1 MTNKEYVC
9 MEETP
14 AETQKLIRT
23 WVSTG
28 YTIEIVYQ
36 QAHIA
41 NQSSNATTIVLTS
54 LWRTK

>member
-1 MTNKEYVC
+1 MANKEYVC

-28 YTIEIVYQ
+28 YAIEIVYQ

-41 NQSSNATTIVLTS
+41 NQSTNATTIVLTS
-54 LWRTK
+54 LWRTQ

>member
-28 YTIEIVYQ
+28 YTIDIVFQ
-36 QAHIA
+36 GLSL
-41 NQSSNATTIVLTS
+41 NNPTSVTKIVTS

>member
-1 MTNKEYVC
+1 MANKEYVC

-28 YTIEIVYQ
+28 YNIEIVYQ

-41 NQSSNATTIVLTS
+41 NQSSNATTIILTS

>member
-1 MTNKEYVC
+1 MENKEYVC

-14 AETQKLIRT
+14 ANTQKFIRT

>member
-1 MTNKEYVC
+1 
-9 MEETP
+9 METTP

-28 YTIEIVYQ
+28 YTIEIVF
-36 QAHIA
+36 QAVNSTI
-41 NQSSNATTIVLTS
+41 TTTKIVTS

>member
-1 MTNKEYVC
+1 

-28 YTIEIVYQ
+28 YAIEIVYQ

>member
-1 MTNKEYVC
+1 MANREYIC

-28 YTIEIVYQ
+28 YSIDIVFQ
-36 QAHIA
+36 GFQP
-41 NQSSNATTIVLTS
+41 NNPTSVTKIVTS

>member
-1 MTNKEYVC
+1 MTTKEYIC

-14 AETQKLIRT
+14 ANTQKLIRT

>member
-28 YTIEIVYQ
+28 YLIEIVYQ

>member
-1 MTNKEYVC
+1 MANKEYVC

-14 AETQKLIRT
+14 ANTQKLIKT
-23 WVSTG
+23 WVATG
-28 YTIEIVYQ
+28 YTIKIVYQ

>member
-1 MTNKEYVC
+1 MANREYVC

-23 WVSTG
+23 WTSTG

-41 NQSSNATTIVLTS
+41 NQSANATTIVLTS

>member
-1 MTNKEYVC
+1 

-28 YTIEIVYQ
+28 YLIEVMYQ
-36 QAHIA
+36 QALLKG
-41 NQSSNATTIVLTS
+41 NSVVVFTS
-54 LWRTK
+54 LWRTKK

>member
-1 MTNKEYVC
+1 MANKEYIC

-28 YTIEIVYQ
+28 YTIEIVF
-36 QAHIA
+36 QAIT
-41 NQSSNATTIVLTS
+41 NSTTTKVVTS